1 MSPRPRSRTVDTATL
16 DLFDERPG
24 DDSPGGETPGDA
36 SLGGKPPGA
45 VPPDTNE
52 LLALLRRWADAGLLR
67 RLDAALASFVAG
79 QDAQAGPALL
89 VAAAL
94 LAQMEGR
101 GHSCLPLAPLAGNPN
116 DRSEER
122 RVGKECRSRWSPYH

>member
-1 MSPRPRSRTVDTATL
+1 MFCFFFFQAEDGIRDLTVTGVQTC
-16 DLFDERPG
+16 
-24 DDSPGGETPGDA
+24 
-36 SLGGKPPGA
+36 
-45 VPPDTNE
+45 
-52 LLALLRRWADAGLLR
+52 ALPICWADAGLLR

-116 DRSEER
+116 DVLAWPAEEIGR
-122 RVGKECRSRWSPYH
+122 AHV